1 MRNKV
6 SAGGQFDAQRATPAR
21 EIDFGIYVAVE
32 PRRGVIGLWS
42 GVITIVYAD
51 ADVDC
56 SWWHERG
63 ADGKIW
69 RRGLIGEPKI
79 RNSKRIFD
87 DPMDRMN

>member
-6 SAGGQFDAQRATPAR
+6 SAGGQIDAQRATPAR

-32 PRRGVIGLWS
+32 PRRGVIGVWS
-42 GVITIVYAD
+42 GVITIVFAD

-56 SWWHERG
+56 SWWQDAERMK
-63 ADGKIW
+63 KIW

-79 RNSKRIFD
+79 RNCKRIFD